1 MRTHAVLV
9 IGLYELLGNQSTNS
23 LSHPDP
29 HYWLKDLDNPL
40 QKINHVYMFACLC
53 DGV

>member
-29 HYWLKDLDNPL
+29 HYWLKDLDNL
-40 QKINHVYMFACLC
+40 TLLYILYIFILM
-53 DGV
+53 

>member
-9 IGLYELLGNQSTNS
+9 IGSYELLGNQSTNS

-29 HYWLKDLDNPL
+29 HYWLKDLDNL
-40 QKINHVYMFACLC
+40 RNIAESGAKHNKSI
-53 DGV
+53 